1 MKSMSR
7 LINPLRGQTLRSSIR
22 TLVLIAL
29 DVSLLTASPG
39 TAGEVVSRLEPAAHF
54 KVNHPEVLA
63 ARINQ
68 LFDGTRV
75 PHPAAALSAWKRATH
90 GQGHLGK
97 PLEALIALLNPE
109 MAREWR
115 SLDGTE
121 LIVWSTV
128 ETGDAEV
135 LEWSIVVPHD
145 DGNVAAALMAGRL
158 TGGGL
163 DGEESHPD
171 RAPVNRLGPPGAP
184 VCTRIGRTLVIA
196 ASRRSLS
203 RALDELAS
211 NTKFATTSAD
221 SEAPGIRFKI
231 DSRLLARLPARFKAG
246 RVITAFGPET
256 ERREIT
262 GFATLEGDIA
272 RIRFHSSRPRDGVS
286 PRLHSSPI
294 EAQWLGWIPRPQA
307 LAAAV
312 VRFDATSST
321 WDSLF
326 TLIDRIEK
334 TDPAKAGVMPFRT
347 RFNVLLGAAR
357 VQPEIDLW
365 PHLQGITATIL
376 GDRRRIGLSSGV
388 LLALHIDD
396 EPSARKV
403 AEVLAPRVADLY
415 FRKAGEVPKKS
426 TVQPHGS
433 DLEGEIRMLGEVGKR
448 PVLVARRG
456 RTVLL
461 GWGGGDALAER
472 LKPRSDL
479 DRNAR
484 DLLPAQS
491 RAFDSSRL
499 VLFWPG
505 RIGPR
510 IPGGTPDSATVRV
523 LEDAPP
529 VVWSGGDN
537 SARPPIEDAIIWRD
551 LHQLVK
557 NFLETLPL
565 EVSDRR

>member
-1 MKSMSR
+1 
-7 LINPLRGQTLRSSIR
+7 
-22 TLVLIAL
+22 LVLIAL
-29 DVSLLTASPG
+29 GVSLLTASPG
-39 TAGEVVSRLEPAAHF
+39 TAAEVVSRLEPAAHF
-54 KVNHPEVLA
+54 KVSHPEVLA

-75 PHPAAALSAWKRATH
+75 PHPAAALSAWKRATR

-115 SLDGTE
+115 SFDGTE
-121 LIVWSTV
+121 LTVWSAL
-128 ETGDAEV
+128 ETGDAKV

-163 DGEESHPD
+163 DVEESHPD
-171 RAPVNRLGPPGAP
+171 RAPVNRLGPLGAP
-184 VCTRIGRTLVIA
+184 LSTRIGRTLVIA
-196 ASRRSLS
+196 ASRRSLN
-203 RALDELAS
+203 RALDELAL
-211 NTKFATTSAD
+211 NTEFATTTAD

-231 DSRLLARLPARFKAG
+231 DGRLLACLPDPIKAG

-256 ERREIT
+256 EGREIA
-262 GFATLEGDIA
+262 GFATLEGDVA
-272 RIRFHSSRPRDGVS
+272 RIRFHSSRPRVAPS
-286 PRLHSSPI
+286 PLLHSSPI
-294 EAQWLGWIPRPQA
+294 EAEWLRWIPRPQA

-312 VRFDATSST
+312 VRFHASPST
-321 WDSLF
+321 WDSFF

-334 TDPAKAGVMPFRT
+334 TDPAKAGTMPFRT
-347 RFNVLLGAAR
+347 RFNILLGAAG

-365 PHLQGITATIL
+365 PHLRGITATIL
-376 GDRRRIGLSSGV
+376 GDRRRIGLASGV

-396 EPSARKV
+396 ETSARKV

-415 FRKAGEVPKKS
+415 FRKAGEFPKKS

-433 DLEGEIRMLGEVGKR
+433 DLECEIRTLGEVGKR
-448 PVLVARRG
+448 SVLVARRG
-456 RTVLL
+456 GTVLL

-472 LKPRSDL
+472 LRPGSDL
-479 DRNAR
+479 DQHAR

-499 VLFWPG
+499 VLIWPG

-510 IPGGTPDSATVRV
+510 IPGVAPASATGRV

-529 VVWSGGDN
+529 VVWSGGD
-537 SARPPIEDAIIWRD
+537 SSVTPPIEDTIIWRD
-551 LHQLVK
+551 LHRLVK